1 MVAARLSPKAP
12 RPKNNINNIGI
23 VIIHGRLKK
32 NMMSTIH
39 TATPMLAMSC
49 LNIDEQGVCPAP
61 WGALII
67 MPDLIP

>member
-1 MVAARLSPKAP
+1 MVTARLSPKAP
-12 RPKNNINNIGI
+12 RPKNNNNIGI

-49 LNIDEQGVCPAP
+49 LNIDEQGICPAP
-61 WGALII
+61 WDELII
-67 MPDLIP
+67 TPDLIP